1 MKASVKVAVVG
12 SIVITIVFTV
22 FSIIQHSAMKSALY
36 DKSQQSVIETSGVL
50 ANQIS
55 NWLSG
60 KLMLVDLTAESINAD
75 YSAENIQKAFD
86 MPSLAREFDL
96 IFGGLST
103 DGKRITNTPSWNPVG
118 WDARQRPWYDIAM
131 NNNKATLTAPYND
144 AASGELIVSIVSKF
158 SQNNTTRGAFGGDL
172 SLKTISDALN
182 TLNFNG
188 SGYAFLVDH
197 ENNIISHPNEKYS
210 GQPINTLFDGST
222 PALTSELQEAQAE
235 GEAVFAS
242 FTKIQDLPGARW
254 SIGIVLNQEMV
265 LAEATK
271 QGWNAL
277 FITLL
282 SVLACSFI
290 LYLAVVK
297 LLLPLKELHTS
308 LTDINSGDGD
318 LTKRLSV
325 TSRDEFGEVSN
336 DFNAFISHLQSL
348 ITSVKVTSLDI
359 RNDTEQ
365 TANKSETSLVR
376 LEEQL
381 SELEHLASAMHEM
394 SATAQEVAQHAQDT
408 AMNAN
413 QVDKAA
419 EQGSNVV
426 IQTTV
431 AIEKLSVDMDSAVD
445 RVNELAQYSKDI
457 ESITN
462 VITGISEQTNLLA
475 LNAAIEAARAGEAG
489 RGFAVVAD
497 EVRALAS
504 RTQQSTEEIQGMI
517 NQLQNGVVNAE
528 KTILQGKNMVGETKA
543 LADEANNALL
553 DIRTSIHQI
562 SEMTIHIATAA
573 EEQSST
579 SEEINRNTT
588 NIRDISQQVAQNAK
602 EQSSLCSK
610 MVDLTDLQ
618 DNNLNEFKV

>member
-1 MKASVKVAVVG
+1 MKASVKVAIVG
-12 SIVITIVFTV
+12 SIVITIVFTI
-22 FSIIQHSAMKSALY
+22 FSIVQTQAMKSALY

-55 NWLSG
+55 NWLNG
-60 KLMLVDLTAESINAD
+60 KLKLIDLTAESIDAD
-75 YSAENIQKAFD
+75 FNSDNIQKAFD
-86 MPSLAREFDL
+86 MPSLGKEFDL
-96 IFGGLST
+96 IFGGLAT
-103 DGKRITNTPSWNPVG
+103 DGKRITNDQSWNPTG
-118 WDARQRPWYDIAM
+118 WDARQRPWYDVAM
-131 NNNKATLTAPYND
+131 QSNSATLTAPYND
-144 AASGELIVSIVSKF
+144 AASGELLVSIVAKISD
-158 SQNNTTRGAFGGDL
+158 NAALRGAFGGDL

-188 SGYAFLVDH
+188 AGYAFLVDH
-197 ENNIISHPNEKYS
+197 ENNIISHPKEKYTN
-210 GQPINTLFDGST
+210 QPLNALFDGAA
-222 PALTSELQEAQAE
+222 PVLKPQLNEATSE
-235 GEAVFAS
+235 GVPVFTS
-242 FTKIQDLPGARW
+242 FTKVQNLPGARW

-277 FITLL
+277 IITIL
-282 SVLACSFI
+282 SVFACSFI

-297 LLLPLKELHTS
+297 LLRPLNELHVS

-318 LTKRLSV
+318 LTKRLAV

-336 DFNAFISHLQSL
+336 DFNSFISHLQSL

-359 RNDTEQ
+359 RSDTEQ
-365 TANKSETSLVR
+365 TANKSETSLAH
-376 LEEQL
+376 LEKQL

-431 AIEKLSVDMDSAVD
+431 AIEKLSVDMDSAVE

-504 RTQQSTEEIQGMI
+504 RTQQSTEEIQVMI
-517 NQLQNGVVNAE
+517 SQLQKGVVNAE
-528 KTILQGKNMVGETKA
+528 KTIVQGQSMVGETKA
-543 LADEANNALL
+543 LANEANDALL
-553 DIRTSIHQI
+553 DIRTSIHHI

-618 DNNLNEFKV
+618 DKNLNEFKV